1 MVEENLSQKF
11 RLKNKDETRNYFV
24 KKIEQNEMMS
34 KKHKKVS
41 TILNY
46 KSIIKKKK
54 KKYDRVALLAKT

>member
-24 KKIEQNEMMS
+24 EKIEQNEMRS

-54 KKYDRVALLAKT
+54 KEYDKVVLLAKT